1 MSSHR
6 PRVAAT
12 VSLFLSYLLILSVL
26 PPFAV
31 AHSYAPS
38 LTPALTQA
46 PVRYRDGEILVRFR
60 EGTSAQ
66 DKDATLAKQGARGKR
81 QLKGESRFEKIEL
94 GKIGRASCR
103 ERV

>member
-26 PPFAV
+26 GPFAV

-38 LTPALTQA
+38 LTPALAQA
-46 PVRYRDGEILVRFR
+46 PARYRDGEILVRFR

-66 DKDATLAKQGARGKR
+66 DKDAILAKQGARG
-81 QLKGESRFEKIEL
+81 
-94 GKIGRASCR
+94 
-103 ERV
+103 